1 MMQLTLRKLLF
12 SLFLLFISTTTLAQ
26 NFTLTGKLMDRQ
38 SNVPVP
44 YATVMV
50 KSTADDQMITGATTD
65 EMGRFRVS
73 SDSSNI
79 YLDISFMGYDNRQ
92 VRDLSFDNGRAALGI
107 IDISQNAQALDEVE
121 ITAER
126 SVMEFKLDKRVFNVG
141 KDISSSGMGAM
152 EVLENVPSVNVDIE
166 GNVTLRGNTGVQIL
180 INGKPSV
187 LSDEGSNAL
196 GTITADMIESVEVI
210 TNPSAKYEAG
220 GTSGILNVVLK
231 KEEKKGFNGSASVNT
246 GYPANHSVGVSLN
259 RRTEKF
265 NLFTQF
271 GGGFRSLP
279 SYSKSINRNK
289 LTGEEVRSEGTEYRN
304 EYFFNLTL
312 GSDFHINE
320 YNVITLSGNVAL
332 ELEDQPSETE
342 FSTFDV
348 ARGLVSNWLREE
360 TTSAVNP
367 KYQYDLQYEK
377 KFKNHKDHVLQFS
390 TLGRFFG
397 KEQESEFLISP
408 LVSAETQENQ
418 RTQTVFYQRNFTGK
432 LDYVN
437 PITEKLTLELGSQF
451 DMNDVGND
459 YTVSDNINDVWLVDT
474 GLTNNFE
481 FDQQVLGVYITGSY
495 EGEKWGLKLGSRV
508 EHTNLLTLLTN
519 TNQKNRRT
527 YTNFFP
533 SVHTSYNVSKMIA
546 FQVGYSRRIFR
557 PRLWDLNPFFNI
569 RNNFSIRQG
578 NPNLLPEFGD
588 SYELTAIFILSKLS
602 LNSSIYHLYTADV
615 IERVSYFENNVTI
628 TKPTNVGTRHKT
640 GFELNGK
647 YSPTKKISF
656 NGDVNIGYFQRKGQF
671 QSQDF
676 AFTGGQW
683 SSRLTGK
690 FKLPK
695 GFEAEISGDYQ
706 SGYKTVQNVVS
717 GFAFMDLG
725 LRIKLWDGKGVI
737 NASVRDLFASRIRE
751 SYVDNDDFYLYN
763 FSQRGRFMT
772 LGFSCSFGKGEAMTY
787 SGRRHR

>member
-1 MMQLTLRKLLF
+1 M
-12 SLFLLFISTTTLAQ
+12 A
-26 NFTLTGKLMDRQ
+26 
-38 SNVPVP
+38 V
-44 YATVMV
+44 
-50 KSTADDQMITGATTD
+50 
-65 EMGRFRVS
+65 
-73 SDSSNI
+73 
-79 YLDISFMGYDNRQ
+79 
-92 VRDLSFDNGRAALGI
+92 
-107 IDISQNAQALDEVE
+107 
-121 ITAER
+121 
-126 SVMEFKLDKRVFNVG
+126 
-141 KDISSSGMGAM
+141 
-152 EVLENVPSVNVDIE
+152 
-166 GNVTLRGNTGVQIL
+166 
-180 INGKPSV
+180 
-187 LSDEGSNAL
+187 
-196 GTITADMIESVEVI
+196 
-210 TNPSAKYEAG
+210 
-220 GTSGILNVVLK
+220 
-231 KEEKKGFNGSASVNT
+231 
-246 GYPANHSVGVSLN
+246 
-259 RRTEKF
+259 
-265 NLFTQF
+265 
-271 GGGFRSLP
+271 
-279 SYSKSINRNK
+279 
-289 LTGEEVRSEGTEYRN
+289 
-304 EYFFNLTL
+304 
-312 GSDFHINE
+312 
-320 YNVITLSGNVAL
+320 

-342 FSTFDV
+342 FSTFDGASV
-348 ARGLVSNWLREE
+348 LASKWLREE

-508 EHTNLLTLLTN
+508 EHTNLLTVLTN

-546 FQVGYSRRIFR
+546 FQAGYSRRIFR

-602 LNSSIYHLYTADV
+602 LNSSIYHLYTMDV

-628 TKPTNVGTRHKT
+628 TKPINVGTRHKT

-725 LRIKLWDGKGVI
+725 LRKKLWDGKGVI
-737 NASVRDLFASRIRE
+737 NASVRDVFASRIRE

-763 FSQRGRFMT
+763 FSQRGRFMS
-772 LGFSCSFGKGEAMTY
+772 LGFSYSFGKGEAMTY

>member
-1 MMQLTLRKLLF
+1 M
-12 SLFLLFISTTTLAQ
+12 TTLAQ
-26 NFTLTGKLMDRQ
+26 SFTLTGKLMDRQ

-50 KSTADDQMITGATTD
+50 KSAANDQMITGATTD

-73 SDSSNI
+73 SDSSNV

-92 VRDLSFDNGRAALGI
+92 VRDLSFENGRAALGI
-107 IDISQNAQALDEVE
+107 VDILQHAHALKEVE

-166 GNVTLRGNTGVQIL
+166 GNVTLRGNSGVQIL

-271 GGGFRSLP
+271 GGGYRSLP

-342 FSTFDV
+342 FSTFDGASV
-348 ARGLVSNWLREE
+348 LASKWLREE

-508 EHTNLLTLLTN
+508 EHTNLLTVLTN
-519 TNQKNRRT
+519 TNQKNRRI

-546 FQVGYSRRIFR
+546 FQAGYSRRIFR

-602 LNSSIYHLYTADV
+602 LNSSIYHLYTMDV

-628 TKPTNVGTRHKT
+628 TKPINVGTRHKT

-656 NGDVNIGYFQRKGQF
+656 IGDVNIGYFQRKGQF

-725 LRIKLWDGKGVI
+725 LRKKLWDGKGVI
-737 NASVRDLFASRIRE
+737 NASVRDVFASRIRE

-772 LGFSCSFGKGEAMTY
+772 LGFSYSFGKGDAMTY

>member
-1 MMQLTLRKLLF
+1 M
-12 SLFLLFISTTTLAQ
+12 
-26 NFTLTGKLMDRQ
+26 TGKLMDRQ

-50 KSTADDQMITGATTD
+50 KSAANDQMITGATTD

-73 SDSSNI
+73 SDSSNV

-92 VRDLSFDNGRAALGI
+92 VRDLSFENGRAAAGI
-107 IDISQNAQALDEVE
+107 VDILQNAHALEEVE

-166 GNVTLRGNTGVQIL
+166 GNVTLRGNSGVQIL

-271 GGGFRSLP
+271 GGGYRSLP

-320 YNVITLSGNVAL
+320 YNVITLSGNVAV

-342 FSTFDV
+342 FSTFDGASV
-348 ARGLVSNWLREE
+348 LASKWLREE

-508 EHTNLLTLLTN
+508 EHTNLLTVLTN

-546 FQVGYSRRIFR
+546 FQAGYSRRIFR

-602 LNSSIYHLYTADV
+602 LNSSIYHLYTMDV

-628 TKPTNVGTRHKT
+628 TKPINVGTRHKT

-725 LRIKLWDGKGVI
+725 LRKKLWDGKGVI
-737 NASVRDLFASRIRE
+737 NASVRDVFASRIRE

-772 LGFSCSFGKGEAMTY
+772 LGFSYSFGKGEAMTY

>member
-1 MMQLTLRKLLF
+1 M
-12 SLFLLFISTTTLAQ
+12 SVLAQ
-26 NFTLTGKLMDRQ
+26 NFTVTGKLMDQ
-38 SNVPVP
+38 QNGSPVA
-44 YATVMV
+44 YATVMA
-50 KSTADDQMITGATTD
+50 KSVINDQIITGTTTD

-73 SDSSNI
+73 SDSSDV
-79 YLDISFMGYDNRQ
+79 YLDISFIGYNNQQLRE
-92 VRDLSFDNGRAALGI
+92 LSFDNGRVALGI
-107 IDISQNAQALDEVE
+107 VEIAKNAQALDEVE
-121 ITAER
+121 IIAER

-141 KDISSSGMGAM
+141 KDISSSGMSAM

-166 GNVTLRGNTGVQIL
+166 GNVTLRGNSGVQIL

-246 GYPANHSVGVSLN
+246 GHPANHSLGVSLN

-271 GGGFRSLP
+271 GGGYRSLP
-279 SYSKSINRNK
+279 TYTESVNRNK
-289 LTGEEVRSEGTEYRN
+289 VTGEEVISDGVVFRN
-304 EYFFNLTL
+304 EYFFDLTH
-312 GSDFHINE
+312 GTDFRIDK

-342 FSTFDV
+342 FSTFD
-348 ARGLVSNWLREE
+348 AANILASKWLREE

-418 RTQTVFYQRNFTGK
+418 SAQTTFYQRDFTGK
-432 LDYVN
+432 LDYVH

-451 DMNDVGND
+451 DINDVGND
-459 YTVSDNINDVWLVDT
+459 YTVSDNINDVWVIDT

-481 FDQQVLGVYITGSY
+481 FDQQVLGVYVTGSY

-546 FQVGYSRRIFR
+546 FQAGYSRRIFR

-569 RNNFSIRQG
+569 RNNFNIRQG

-588 SYELTAIFILSKLS
+588 SYELTAIFILLKLT
-602 LNSSIYHLYTADV
+602 LNSSLYYLYTTDV
-615 IERVSYFENNVTI
+615 IERVSFFENNVNI
-628 TKPTNVGTRHKT
+628 TKPINVGTRNKT

-647 YSPTKKISF
+647 YSPTRKITF
-656 NGDVNIGYFQRKGQF
+656 NGDVNIGYFRRKGQF

-683 SSRLTGK
+683 SSRFTGK
-690 FKLPK
+690 FKLGK
-695 GFEAEISGDYQ
+695 GLEAEISGDYQ

-717 GFAFMDLG
+717 GFALMNVG
-725 LRIKLWDGKGVI
+725 LRKKLWDGKGVI
-737 NASVRDLFASRIRE
+737 NASVRDVFASRIRE
-751 SYVDNDDFYLYN
+751 SFIDRNDFYLYS
-763 FSQRGRFMT
+763 FSQRGRFIT
-772 LGFSCSFGKGEAMTY
+772 LGFSYSFGNGEAMTY

>member
-1 MMQLTLRKLLF
+1 M
-12 SLFLLFISTTTLAQ
+12 
-26 NFTLTGKLMDRQ
+26 TGKLMDRQ

-50 KSTADDQMITGATTD
+50 KSAANDQMITGATTD

-73 SDSSNI
+73 SDSSNV

-92 VRDLSFDNGRAALGI
+92 VRDLSFENGRAAAGI
-107 IDISQNAQALDEVE
+107 VDILQNAHALEEVE

-166 GNVTLRGNTGVQIL
+166 GNVTLRGNSGVQIL

-271 GGGFRSLP
+271 GGGYRSLP

-320 YNVITLSGNVAL
+320 YNVITLSGNVAV

-342 FSTFDV
+342 FSTFDGASV
-348 ARGLVSNWLREE
+348 LASKWLREE

-508 EHTNLLTLLTN
+508 EHTNLLTVLTN

-546 FQVGYSRRIFR
+546 FQAGYSRRIFR

-602 LNSSIYHLYTADV
+602 LNSSIYHLYTMDV

-628 TKPTNVGTRHKT
+628 TKPINVGTRHKT

-725 LRIKLWDGKGVI
+725 LRKKLWDGKGVI
-737 NASVRDLFASRIRE
+737 NASVRDVFASRIRE

-763 FSQRGRFMT
+763 FSQRGRFMS
-772 LGFSCSFGKGEAMTY
+772 LGFSYSFGKGEAMTY